1 MAPKAVTPSLL
12 GAPPTAAA
20 RPGAAEGAGA
30 VAVGGAGRRA
40 RQAARVA
47 VTKSLTE
54 RGLFFVRVLE
64 EGQAAPDDAFEGLLV
79 SGDPN
84 VALL

>member
-1 MAPKAVTPSLL
+1 
-12 GAPPTAAA
+12 
-20 RPGAAEGAGA
+20 
-30 VAVGGAGRRA
+30 
-40 RQAARVA
+40 

-64 EGQAAPDDAFEGLLV
+64 EGQELPSDAFEGLLV

-84 VALL
+84 VPLV